1 MGADAFGSKRNNM
14 GLLNK
19 ILDRTIF
26 RKRFKAEQKLRW
38 AEMQANI
45 DKELLPSRITFYK
58 HFLQK
63 GDLVFDVGAN
73 IGNRIEAFLAC
84 ETKVIAVEPQPSCS
98 SQLEKKFGNRIILEK
113 IGLGEEEG
121 ELEMHLSTDST
132 VSTFNTEFIK
142 ATKQRF
148 RYSKWN
154 DKIKVPISTLDALI
168 KKYGIPN
175 FCKIDVEGF
184 ELQVLKGLRYPI
196 PIISLEYC
204 VPEMSEMNI
213 KCIQR
218 LNDLSPSG
226 VFNYSI
232 EESMKWA
239 LPEWM
244 NYENFLVHVKS
255 KEFTDT
261 LFGDIYFKTN

>member
-1 MGADAFGSKRNNM
+1 MLLVQKEINM

-26 RKRFKAEQKLRW
+26 RKRFKAEQKLKW
-38 AEMQANI
+38 TKMQAQL
-45 DKELLPSRITFYK
+45 DSELLPSRISFYK
-58 HFLQK
+58 QLLSS

-84 ETKVIAVEPQPSCS
+84 DAKVIAVEPQPSCS
-98 SQLEKKFGNRIILEK
+98 SQLEKKFGSRIIIEK

-132 VSTFNTEFIK
+132 VSTFNTDFIK

-148 RYSKWN
+148 KYSKWN
-154 DKIKVPISTLDALI
+154 DKIKIPISTLDALI
-168 KKYGIPN
+168 KKYGIPK

-184 ELQVLKGLRYPI
+184 ELQVLKGLQCPI

-213 KCIQR
+213 KCIER

-226 VFNYSI
+226 LFNYSI
-232 EESMKWA
+232 EESMIWA

-244 NYENFLVHVKS
+244 NYENFLTHVKS
-255 KEFTDT
+255 KEFIDT